1 MKVAFLLP
9 NFFFIGAQR
18 AAASALREID
28 RSKIS
33 PFVFVIDPVGSM
45 RDELPPDIEV
55 CKLPKGGVFSMIP
68 FFRIFTWPFRLR
80 NLVDQHS
87 IDCVVSICP
96 QTNFT
101 LVLYKI
107 FFNSAPKMIGEE
119 HQHLSNALKND
130 PNDFKFPWK
139 FLYYFSLKKYYL
151 LDKLRCVSHSA
162 ALDFER
168 VWSVPKSTIATVYPA
183 FDLERIKK
191 RSHGVV
197 ANNAIPVICS
207 VGRLTSQ
214 KDFSLLIRAFS
225 IVRKVMPAR
234 LRIAGTGPEQEMLI
248 RLIHQLKL
256 QRDVELLGFIEYA
269 EELIAESDLFVMTSI
284 WEGFPATLVEA
295 MVLET
300 PVVSV
305 NCESGPAELIQDGI
319 NGALVEVRSP
329 GMIAERIIFLLQ
341 NPEIRAAY
349 SSAAKKTVQQY
360 SLKASV
366 SALEQLILGV

>member
-1 MKVAFLLP
+1 L
-9 NFFFIGAQR
+9 
-18 AAASALREID
+18 E
-28 RSKIS
+28 
-33 PFVFVIDPVGSM
+33 
-45 RDELPPDIEV
+45 
-55 CKLPKGGVFSMIP
+55 
-68 FFRIFTWPFRLR
+68 
-80 NLVDQHS
+80 
-87 IDCVVSICP
+87 
-96 QTNFT
+96 
-101 LVLYKI
+101 
-107 FFNSAPKMIGEE
+107 
-119 HQHLSNALKND
+119 
-130 PNDFKFPWK
+130 
-139 FLYYFSLKKYYL
+139 
-151 LDKLRCVSHSA
+151 
-162 ALDFER
+162 
-168 VWSVPKSTIATVYPA
+168 VPKNTIATVYPA

-225 IVRKVMPAR
+225 MVRKVMPAR
-234 LRIAGTGPEQEMLI
+234 LRIAGTGPEKEMLI

-269 EELIAESDLFVMTSI
+269 EELIAGSDLFVMSSI

-305 NCESGPAELIQDGI
+305 NCESGPAELIQDGV
-319 NGALVEVRSP
+319 NGALIEARSP
-329 GMIAERIIFLLQ
+329 EMIAEKIIFLLQ
-341 NPEIRAAY
+341 NPEICSAY
-349 SSAAKKTVQQY
+349 SGAAKKTVQQY